1 MQQNSEIESWKRFCL
16 ENKIPIIRDKTAHF
30 LVEFL
35 KQKQINTLLEIGTA
49 YGYSTAIFAEHT
61 KLEKIISLEIDENS
75 YELASVFLKKYSQ
88 IKLLNKDAF
97 AANIIEK
104 FDLIFLDGPKSHQE
118 ILINKYINNLN
129 ENGFFVVD
137 NIYLNKIRNIPVNS
151 RTSSQN
157 SLIKKLDLFLE
168 WIKHQKIFRY
178 EIIDIDD
185 GVLVLERI

>member
-1 MQQNSEIESWKRFCL
+1 MQQNNEIESWKRFCL
-16 ENKIPIIRDKTAHF
+16 ENKIPIIRDRTAHF
-30 LVEFL
+30 IVDFL

-49 YGYSTAIFAEHT
+49 YGYSAAIFAENT
-61 KLEKIISLEIDENS
+61 KLEKIVSLEIDENS
-75 YELASVFLKKYSQ
+75 FELASVFLKKYPQ

-118 ILINKYINNLN
+118 ILVDKYINNLN
-129 ENGFFVVD
+129 KNGYFIID
-137 NIYLNKIRNIPVNS
+137 NIYLNKIRNIPTNL
-151 RTSSQN
+151 RTPSQN
-157 SLIKKLDLFLE
+157 NLIKKLDLFLE
-168 WIKHQKIFRY
+168 WVKHQKSFKY